1 MFNNIEDYLEKLTNI
16 IPENNEEIFNKIL
29 NILCEI
35 AKYDESFT
43 FLIISLLIKKLEKS
57 PNLINIYGISMLK
70 ILSTA
75 IPITTIYLTITDILL
90 KHNEINFII
99 GMVNILDIFLLTEDG
114 SEKVRIKLN
123 KFNTKE
129 RKGDDFKFFN
139 QIFNLLSYKP
149 ISALMMCIISNYYEL
164 SFYLALELANM
175 DLEIDDYFQLN
186 QMIQLIESSLFHH
199 IRIKL
204 LNPNKNIFLIKTLYA
219 ILIILPRG
227 HAFTA
232 LNNRLKSLKIIS
244 YLNDDQNLISKENAK
259 DNLKL
264 DEDIKKEVNSFIKI
278 FKERQDIKNYK

>member
-1 MFNNIEDYLEKLTNI
+1 
-16 IPENNEEIFNKIL
+16 
-29 NILCEI
+29 
-35 AKYDESFT
+35 
-43 FLIISLLIKKLEKS
+43 
-57 PNLINIYGISMLK
+57 
-70 ILSTA
+70 
-75 IPITTIYLTITDILL
+75 
-90 KHNEINFII
+90 
-99 GMVNILDIFLLTEDG
+99 
-114 SEKVRIKLN
+114 
-123 KFNTKE
+123 
-129 RKGDDFKFFN
+129 
-139 QIFNLLSYKP
+139 
-149 ISALMMCIISNYYEL
+149 MMCIISNYYEL
-164 SFYLALELANM
+164 SFYLALELVNM

-227 HAFTA
+227 HAFNA

-244 YLNDDQNLISKENAK
+244 YLNNDQNLISKENAK